1 MRGGP
6 PGRPGVRSLLG
17 GGRWT
22 SQGKQVTYL
31 LATRGEAGI
40 DSMPPHEAG
49 PRREA
54 EERAGAAEVGVE
66 IVEFL
71 GLTDGVVEAGLP
83 LRREIAR
90 AIRRHK
96 PEIVVSVNFRV
107 SFGGRSFNMADH
119 RVVGEA
125 DAGRMSATPGNR
137 WIFPEL
143 VDDGFDPWP
152 GVRLVA
158 FSGSPEPTH
167 GVDVTGFV
175 EQGIASLRAHEAYL
189 SNLGGEAF
197 DPADVPGRAGRRLL
211 GLGWAW
217 PRPPCS
223 RCSSCKGRSG
233 AAVLRR
239 RSRRWRR
246 RTAGAC
252 GRR

>member
-1 MRGGP
+1 VIGE
-6 PGRPGVRSLLG
+6 RPADFLPSLPEDWARALCVVAHPDDLEYG
-17 GGRWT
+17 ASSAVARWT

-40 DSMPPHEAG
+40 DALAPHQAG

-71 GLTDGVVEAGLP
+71 GLADGMIEAGLP

-96 PEIVVSVNFRV
+96 PEVVVGTNFRL
-107 SFGGRSFNMADH
+107 SWGGPSFNMADH

-125 DAGRMSATPGNR
+125 MLDACRDAGNR

-143 VDDGFDPWP
+143 VEGGFDPWP
-152 GVRLVA
+152 GVRLA
-158 FSGSPEPTH
+158 CFLGSPQPTH

-175 EQGIASLRAHEAYL
+175 EQGVASLRAHAAYL
-189 SNLGGEAF
+189 AGLGDPDF
-197 DPADVPGRAGRRLL
+197 DPAVFLEGH
-211 GLGWAW
+211 
-217 PRPPCS
+217 
-223 RCSSCKGRSG
+223 
-233 AAVLRR
+233 AAQ
-239 RSRRWRR
+239 
-246 RTAGAC
+246 AGARL
-252 GRR
+252 GVTHAALFEVFEL

>member
-1 MRGGP
+1 MTAI
-6 PGRPGVRSLLG
+6 PGDPAPLPALPEDWDRALCVVAHPDDLEYGAASAVA
-17 GGRWT
+17 RWT
-22 SQGKQVTYL
+22 DAGKTVTYL

-49 PRREA
+49 RVREA

-71 GLTDGVVEAGLP
+71 GLTDGVVEPGLP

-96 PEIVVSVNFRV
+96 PEVVVSTNFRLTW
-107 SFGGRSFNMADH
+107 GGTSFNMADH

-125 DAGRMSATPGNR
+125 TLDAARDAGNR

-152 GVRLVA
+152 GVRLVC
-158 FSGSPEPTH
+158 FGGSPEPTH
-167 GVDVTGFV
+167 GVDVTGYV
-175 EQGIASLRAHEAYL
+175 ARAVASLRAHEAYL

-197 DPADVPGRAGRRLL
+197 DPDALLTGQADVAGPRLGVAQATL
-211 GLGWAW
+211 FEVFEL
-217 PRPPCS
+217 
-223 RCSSCKGRSG
+223 
-233 AAVLRR
+233 
-239 RSRRWRR
+239 
-246 RTAGAC
+246 
-252 GRR
+252 